1 MSEGKPFLLSAR
13 RASLIRASGRIA
25 FIFTFRSCTQE
36 EVCSRRCKVWTAS
49 LGVTRYVC
57 RLLSCAPALSCVM
70 LPGPASNI
78 SRPHPHLPSLPPA
91 TARRSRSGTV
101 FVSGA
106 RVLTP
111 DLEAGPSVIHVI
123 DRVLLPP
130 SLEHLTSAFEG
141 LVDALSAVNA
151 HPRLGSLVGA
161 LTQAAGLQQPGKQQ
175 AQQAQQQQ
183 KQQKHGHHEHPKQR
197 QEAHEQR
204 AGRHGAQQQGRQEA
218 EAGATAGNSRNTAAQ
233 QPGNAASALQ
243 PASSRRLQSLLGLG
257 DLPELSTLI
266 AGVLQLVQ
274 TPGLTAALR
283 APLTLFVPSN
293 AVSHALA
300 ARGYVQGR
308 AYSQSEASRRLYRA
322 DKSVA

>member
-1 MSEGKPFLLSAR
+1 MEESHISCQLEGIFLVCMSGHIIMTFQVLSWV
-13 RASLIRASGRIA
+13 
-25 FIFTFRSCTQE
+25 
-36 EVCSRRCKVWTAS
+36 EVCVRIRGSADGQY
-49 LGVTRYVC
+49 GVTRRAC
-57 RLLSCAPALSCVM
+57 CLLPLLSCPVPM
-70 LPGPASNI
+70 LPGLASNM
-78 SRPHPHLPSLPPA
+78 SRLPPHPPPPLPPPPA

-151 HPRLGSLVGA
+151 HPRLGSLVAA

-175 AQQAQQQQ
+175 VQQAQQQQ

-197 QEAHEQR
+197 QGAHEQH

-233 QPGNAASALQ
+233 QPSNTASALQ

-300 ARGYVQGR
+300 GRGYVQVR
-308 AYSQSEASRRLYRA
+308 AYSQSEASRHLYRA
-322 DKSVA
+322 D